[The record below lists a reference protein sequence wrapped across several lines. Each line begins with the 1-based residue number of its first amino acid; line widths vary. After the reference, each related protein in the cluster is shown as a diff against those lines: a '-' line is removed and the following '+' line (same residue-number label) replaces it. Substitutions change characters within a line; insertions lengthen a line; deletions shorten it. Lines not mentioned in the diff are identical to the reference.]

1 MNEKIKSFA
10 KEAVELQRR
19 IKSDTE
25 KLQKV
30 KKEIIKESQGTNN
43 SFVVNL
49 LDGKVRI
56 TKSKKLKSFLLN
68 KKKFSSL
75 DIQYKKKLVRNKI
88 VKLSYLINT
97 ETYTQL
103 LNDGLVDND
112 LKDIIDEKKRQPF
125 YISIFL
131 NKTKL
136 KSIPEKEEF
145 EEIIEA
151 AEEPEDETEEKDPA
165 DEEFIKAVFS
175 DNDPADMTETE
186 KREKGFD

>member
-25 KLQKV
+25 KLQKI
-30 KKEIIKESQGTNN
+30 KKEIIKESQGANN
-43 SFVVNL
+43 SFAVNL

-112 LKDIIDEKKRQPF
+112 LKEIIDEKKRQPF

-136 KSIPEKEEF
+136 KSIPAKEEF

-151 AEEPEDETEEKDPA
+151 AEEPEEETEEKDPA
-165 DEEFIKAVFS
+165 DEEFIRAVFS
-175 DNDPADMTETE
+175 DDDPVDMSETE

>member
-25 KLQKV
+25 KLQKI
-30 KKEIIKESQGTNN
+30 KKEIIKESQGANN
-43 SFVVNL
+43 SFAVNL

-112 LKDIIDEKKRQPF
+112 LKEIIDEKKRQPF

-136 KSIPEKEEF
+136 KSIPAKEEF

-151 AEEPEDETEEKDPA
+151 AEEPEEETEEKDPA

-175 DNDPADMTETE
+175 DDDPVDMSETE

>member
-25 KLQKV
+25 KLQKI
-30 KKEIIKESQGTNN
+30 KKEIIKESQGANN
-43 SFVVNL
+43 SFAVNL

>member
-10 KEAVELQRR
+10 KEAVELQKR

-25 KLQKV
+25 KLQKI
-30 KKEIIKESQGTNN
+30 KKEIIKESQGANN
-43 SFVVNL
+43 SFAVNL

-88 VKLSYLINT
+88 VKLSYLIKT

-112 LKDIIDEKKRQPF
+112 LKEIIDKKKRQPF

-151 AEEPEDETEEKDPA
+151 AEEPEEETEEKDPA

-175 DNDPADMTETE
+175 DDDPVDMSETE